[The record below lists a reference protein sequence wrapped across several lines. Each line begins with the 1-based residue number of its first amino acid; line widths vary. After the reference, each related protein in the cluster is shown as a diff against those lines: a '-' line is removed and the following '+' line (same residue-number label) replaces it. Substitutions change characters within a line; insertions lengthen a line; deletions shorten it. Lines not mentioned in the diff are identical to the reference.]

1 MATTKPK
8 KEKTTVNSDDSV
20 FIKKNANKGSKLTSS
35 ARFYPTKWGFN
46 APSVTTILSGT
57 ESRAA
62 QTRLE
67 NWSEKWLADPENQ
80 GKTEPKNR
88 GSLID
93 DRLSKYFA
101 LDPEYRVLPTAWGLP
116 EDVKPFMEAIL
127 RPMKATGRSIL
138 AQITDVMWSQGL
150 LDCVDIPREERQ
162 FYQPDIKIAR
172 EQEFISSKT
181 YRYAG
186 VPDFVGNYT
195 NAKGETKLSLIS
207 LKTSDKNYSKVS
219 PDWNTFNNEKNRCRA
234 LGIEFNPPENW
245 GANYG
250 ANMKFRRAGMQE
262 SAYDFALQESLGIY
276 VEQYVVL
283 VVTPVGIQTLSIN
296 GMEKDWFNRMW
307 LEKVEKF
314 YEVYPELGV

>member
-8 KEKTTVNSDDSV
+8 KKAETK
-20 FIKKNANKGSKLTSS
+20 SKLTSS
-35 ARFYPTKWGFN
+35 ARFYPTKWGFD

-67 NWSEKWLADPENQ
+67 NWSEKWKADPENE
-80 GKTEPKNR
+80 GKTEPKDR

-101 LDPEYRVLPTAWGLP
+101 LDPESRVLPTSWGLP
-116 EDVKPFMEAIL
+116 EDVKPFMDAIL
-127 RPMKATGRSIL
+127 KPIKATGKSIL
-138 AQITDVMWSQGL
+138 AQITDVIWSQGL
-150 LDCVDIPREERQ
+150 LDCVDIPRSERQ
-162 FYQPDIKIAR
+162 FYHPDIKIAK

-181 YRYAG
+181 HRYAG

-219 PDWNTFNNEKNRCRA
+219 PDWKAFNARLAECRA
-234 LGIEFNPPENW
+234 QGIEFAPPEGW
-245 GANYG
+245 RENYG

-262 SAYDFALQESLGIY
+262 SAYDLALQESLGIY
-276 VEQYVVL
+276 VEQYIVL
-283 VVTPVGIQTLSIN
+283 VVTAKGIQTLSIN

-314 YEVYPELGV
+314 YEMYPELSAS

>member
-1 MATTKPK
+1 MAITKPK
-8 KEKTTVNSDDSV
+8 KDTK
-20 FIKKNANKGSKLTSS
+20 SKLTSS
-35 ARFYPTKWGFN
+35 ARFYPTKWGFD

-67 NWSEKWLADPENQ
+67 NWSEKWLADPENK
-80 GKTEPKNR
+80 GKTEPKDR

-101 LDPEYRVLPTAWGLP
+101 LDPESRVLPTSWGLP
-116 EDVKPFMEAIL
+116 EDVKPFMDAVLKPI
-127 RPMKATGRSIL
+127 PKTGKSIL

-150 LDCVDIPREERQ
+150 MDSVDIPRSERQ
-162 FYQPDIKIAR
+162 FYQPDIKIAK

-181 YRYAG
+181 HRFAG

-207 LKTSDKNYSKVS
+207 LKTSDKKYSKVS
-219 PDWNTFNNEKNRCRA
+219 PDWNKFNDEKNRCRA
-234 LGIEFNPPENW
+234 LGIEFKPPENW
-245 GANYG
+245 ASNYG

-262 SAYDFALQESLGIY
+262 SAYDMALQESLGIY
-276 VEQYVVL
+276 VEQYIVL
-283 VVTPVGIQTLSIN
+283 VVTSLGIQTLSIN

-307 LEKVEKF
+307 LEKVKKF
-314 YEVYPELGV
+314 YEMYPNLGVSAS